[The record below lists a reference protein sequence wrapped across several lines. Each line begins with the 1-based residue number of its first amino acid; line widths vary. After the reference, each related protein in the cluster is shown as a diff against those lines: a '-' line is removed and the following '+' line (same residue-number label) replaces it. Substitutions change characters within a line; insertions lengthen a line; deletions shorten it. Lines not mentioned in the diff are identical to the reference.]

1 MGLERISAWCR
12 ARIPIMN
19 PTCPAADRLRADL
32 SASGILP
39 VGAEK
44 EGRTAPQTN
53 VSIRSSPT
61 TPVPWPSWSATGCS
75 RKTWPGLRAAA
86 HPAAGRAPL
95 PDDRLKKPFLHEVTG
110 RVNPADERGL
120 PGTDGQRRVHS
131 EGHPQRGGAVFG
143 RPLDH
148 DGASV
153 RGNPAPQRERRA
165 GPSPVKS
172 LSSCTTRTAS
182 PWICPDVGRE
192 HGFPV
197 ESPVLKRPWAPSGPK
212 AGPHGKAAANRPRPP
227 RVRPY
232 RFGFKTR
239 FTG

>member
-1 MGLERISAWCR
+1 
-12 ARIPIMN
+12 
-19 PTCPAADRLRADL
+19 
-32 SASGILP
+32 
-39 VGAEK
+39 
-44 EGRTAPQTN
+44 
-53 VSIRSSPT
+53 
-61 TPVPWPSWSATGCS
+61 
-75 RKTWPGLRAAA
+75 
-86 HPAAGRAPL
+86 
-95 PDDRLKKPFLHEVTG
+95 
-110 RVNPADERGL
+110 
-120 PGTDGQRRVHS
+120 
-131 EGHPQRGGAVFG
+131 
-143 RPLDH
+143 
-148 DGASV
+148 
-153 RGNPAPQRERRA
+153 
-165 GPSPVKS
+165 VKS